1 MVHDDSRLH
10 RGLKMSPKSHRP
22 GRSLRSLACVVA
34 MLSSFPAP
42 ASAVVPMRLRGGSVM
57 LSTAWENAIER
68 ALDIDRLTS
77 VDGPGNGGKQ
87 GACAKAPPLSRS
99 ETPCCLKNP
108 LVCANPSEHDLSAST
123 EEGETTSSSSLA
135 EELLTKEL
143 QKAEVVKSKGTMLFK
158 ACRYEEAALR
168 YQEAKAVADENRGH
182 AGSLK
187 LSKACSLNLASCS
200 IEMGDHTNSIR
211 YNALHPLSL
220 LAFLPPGARLCCP
233 DHLVLC
239 GSPLPLVIVPLFT
252 PCGSEMRRLV
262 WLVI

>member
-1 MVHDDSRLH
+1 MVHDDNRLD
-10 RGLKMSPKSHRP
+10 RGLKMSPRSHRP

-34 MLSSFPAP
+34 ILASFPAP
-42 ASAVVPMRLRGGSVM
+42 SSAVVPMRLRGGSVM

-77 VDGPGNGGKQ
+77 MDGSGNGNKLDTD
-87 GACAKAPPLSRS
+87 AKAPTLSRS

-123 EEGETTSSSSLA
+123 EEGEAASSSSLA
-135 EELLTKEL
+135 EELLTKAL
-143 QKAEVVKSKGTMLFK
+143 QKAEAAKSKGTMLFK

-168 YQEAKAVADENRGH
+168 YQEAKAIADENRGH
-182 AGSLK
+182 AGGLK
-187 LSKACSLNLASCS
+187 LSKACSLNLASCF

-220 LAFLPPGARLCCP
+220 LAFLSPSARLC
-233 DHLVLC
+233 
-239 GSPLPLVIVPLFT
+239 
-252 PCGSEMRRLV
+252 
-262 WLVI
+262 